1 MAEAGAF
8 PGVSAGTVTKL
19 GYIALG
25 PSGRD
30 RVFDAAGENAP
41 ETVEEEFRK
50 LIAAFADRDRGYSA
64 RRSVANTTF
73 EGDYDQLAR
82 FGEWDDSDDPRP
94 EEVG

>member
-8 PGVSAGTVTKL
+8 KDVSAGTVTKL

-25 PSGRD
+25 PSARD
-30 RVFDAAGENAP
+30 RVFDATGDYAP
-41 ETVEEEFRK
+41 EIVAAEFRR
-50 LIAAFADRDRGYSA
+50 LIAAFADRARGYSA

-73 EGDYDQLAR
+73 EGDFDQLAR

-94 EEVG
+94 EDVG